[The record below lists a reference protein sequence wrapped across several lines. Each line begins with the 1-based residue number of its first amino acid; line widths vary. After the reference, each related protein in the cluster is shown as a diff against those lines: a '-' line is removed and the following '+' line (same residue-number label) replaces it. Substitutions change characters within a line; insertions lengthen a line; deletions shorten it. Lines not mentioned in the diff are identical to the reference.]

1 MNKTAKLLL
10 ATLLFTSWAKAGL
23 EYDWILWA
31 VDLVVLVVVLSTL
44 VSRSDRGRHFALS
57 LTPILVFALY
67 VFLSFQNPR
76 YNTLTMKEWNEMDAG
91 KYFSEE
97 KDLEKI
103 AVLSNG
109 FRNINAVREKD
120 PQLALTLFFDLKN
133 RFFDQFSETDSPC
146 ADFLKA
152 YEEKIRLKPI
162 EFLPSVP
169 LRDSRSM
176 QASIHFL
183 FQLTFGIATYF
194 SLRTRNEIRTFV
206 WVVGANG
213 GLLALVGIIQK
224 LTYLPAD
231 NLNEIFGLW
240 DAPEPRYFYSSFTYK
255 NHWCAFALLSLF
267 SVLALLYYQFQ
278 HTSKKIIHSKSILF
292 LTSIIVCLLISIP
305 HSGSRSGIGILVLTL
320 ACFIYVFLI
329 RTKKSGRKLKWTI
342 ATPFIAFLSLII
354 LFSFYLNR
362 DTTKEMLINTKSQI
376 TEASNRQLP
385 MRVLLWTDLVNQI
398 GHETLW
404 GYGFNSYPAI
414 NPIHQSKEVRERRSI
429 GLDNAHNPY
438 TPLIG
443 RGHSDFLE
451 FISEFGIPFFM
462 LLIFFPIL
470 ATAGI
475 IHNPS
480 PFPKIILVGCLAFLL
495 YFLIDFPSRSPAC
508 LLLFSS
514 TLGFALRYAK
524 LTQFRH
530 NSKN

>member
-1 MNKTAKLLL
+1 MKNTAKLLL
-10 ATLLFTSWAKAGL
+10 STLLFTSWAKAGL

-31 VDLVVLVVVLSTL
+31 VDLVVLVVALSTM
-44 VSRSDRGRHFALS
+44 VSQSDKGRHFVLS
-57 LTPILVFALY
+57 LTPILVFGFY
-67 VFLSFQNPR
+67 VFLSFLNPR
-76 YNTLTMKEWNEMDAG
+76 YDTLTTQEWNEMNAG

-97 KDLEKI
+97 KNLEKI

-133 RFFDQFSETDSPC
+133 RFYDQFSETDSPC
-146 ADFLKA
+146 SNFLKA
-152 YEEKIRLKPI
+152 YEKKIGCEPI

-169 LRDSRSM
+169 MRNSQSM

-194 SLRTRNEIRTFV
+194 SLRTRNEIRNFV

-213 GLLALVGIIQK
+213 GLLALIGILQK
-224 LTYLPAD
+224 LSYVPAD
-231 NLNEIFGLW
+231 DLKEIFGLW
-240 DAPEPRYFYSSFTYK
+240 NAPEPRYFYSSFTYK

-267 SVLALLYYQFQ
+267 SALALLYYQFK
-278 HTSKKIIHSKSILF
+278 HTSKKIIHSKSIVF
-292 LTSIIVCLLISIP
+292 LSFIIVCLLISIP
-305 HSGSRSGIGILVLTL
+305 HSGSRSGFAILVLTL

-329 RTKKSGRKLKWTI
+329 RSKKSGRKFNWTI
-342 ATPFIAFLSLII
+342 VTPFILFISLLII
-354 LFSFYLNR
+354 FSFYLSRN
-362 DTTKEMLINTKSQI
+362 TAKEMLINTNSQI

-385 MRVLLWTDLVNQI
+385 MRVLLWNDLVNQI
-398 GHETLW
+398 GDETLW

-462 LLIFFPIL
+462 LLIFCPIL
-470 ATAGI
+470 ATVGI
-475 IHNPS
+475 VHNPS

-524 LTQFRH
+524 LTQSRH